1 MATGGESVSILLN
14 PRVWIALALAAA
26 LAFTHGFAYKT
37 GRAAVRSA
45 WDAEKL
51 ALSEKG
57 RLDERARTVANEGVD
72 RAYQL
77 EKQKRLALERVAAD
91 RLRDYTAASER
102 ADSVATGRADDPR
115 PAIASE
121 CAGQLVALDKYASKL
136 AGQVGA
142 LQAFTERVCL
152 GAQ

>member
-1 MATGGESVSILLN
+1 MTALLN

-51 ALSEKG
+51 ALSEKA

-91 RLRDYTAASER
+91 SLRDLTAALAR
-102 ADSVATGRADDPR
+102 ADTAAPSGTDADPR
-115 PAIASE
+115 GAILGE
-121 CAGQLVALDKYASKL
+121 CAQALAKL
-136 AGQVGA
+136 DGENREVVGITLA
-142 LQAFTERVCL
+142 LRRYIGEVCL
-152 GAQ
+152 AP

>member
-1 MATGGESVSILLN
+1 MFFLLN
-14 PRVWIALALAAA
+14 PRVWLALALAAA

-51 ALSEKG
+51 ALSEKA

-77 EKQKRLALERVAAD
+77 EKAKRLAAD
-91 RLRDYTAASER
+91 RLAGDRLRDLTAALAR
-102 ADSVATGRADDPR
+102 ADTAAPSGGDDPR
-115 PAIASE
+115 PTIAGE
-121 CAGQLVALDKYASKL
+121 CAGRLAALDSYAGKL
-136 AGQVGA
+136 AVQVGA
-142 LQAFTERVCL
+142 LQDYAKRVCVSPP
-152 GAQ
+152 